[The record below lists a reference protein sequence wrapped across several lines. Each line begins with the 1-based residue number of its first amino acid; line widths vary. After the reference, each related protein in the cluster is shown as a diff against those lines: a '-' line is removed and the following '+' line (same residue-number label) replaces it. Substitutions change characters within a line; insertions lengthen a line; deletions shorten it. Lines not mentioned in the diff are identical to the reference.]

1 MADTITERFPI
12 VSDELIKALDNLFPD
27 KAPDLSMTEN
37 EIWFKAGGVSVVR
50 RLKEIKKR
58 QEATG
63 RLLSPGSSIL

>member
-12 VSDELIKALDNLFPD
+12 VTDELIKALDVLFPD
-27 KAPDLSMTEN
+27 KAPDLFMTEN

-63 RLLSPGSSIL
+63 RLFSPGSSIL

>member
-12 VSDELIKALDNLFPD
+12 ITDELIKALDVLFPD

-37 EIWFKAGGVSVVR
+37 EIWFKAGSVSVVR
-50 RLKEIKKR
+50 RLKEIKRR
-58 QEATG
+58 QETTG